1 MKITSFE
8 VRLINGESHVTIDTE
23 EGWIELY
30 IHVGRIDNDRY
41 IVTVSDI
48 MKNNVK
54 TMTGL
59 IKEETGVNE
68 PAAKFEIEGLHI
80 TVSKSTIEFVL
91 IE

>member
-30 IHVGRIDNDRY
+30 IHVGRIDDERY

-48 MKNNVK
+48 MKNTVK
-54 TMTGL
+54 PMTGV
-59 IKEETGVNE
+59 IKKETGVNE
-68 PAAKFEIEGLHI
+68 PTAKFKIEGLQV
-80 TVSKSTIEFVL
+80 TVSKDTVECVL